1 MMQTTT
7 KVATALL
14 ALTNAVF
21 FVSANYPVV
30 RYKNGTVAVLNEGGE
45 VRVKSDEFVVY
56 GNLSISGNL
65 TVNGTNV
72 GALDANIT
80 AVDEN
85 LEIFCYDD
93 ISQANGN
100 LPSSLTH
107 WFDFSDKQVTYS
119 TVNSKVKVSGFVD
132 KMGNATDLTVNG
144 VVEFVAGVT
153 TLNTKKGR
161 DSILVNTD
169 YSGLEFKTTKLGRNP
184 EVFVVFNQISY
195 MSSGLILSARN
206 NGYHFG
212 TYAAGDGN
220 IGCSKLA
227 GNPGEFVAK
236 TNATYGDWHVADVYF
251 GDSLGFLSIDS
262 NLWNGGGWT
271 PYNKVS
277 FGINGQYSA
286 QTHTN
291 PTIGFY
297 PDADHYA
304 NAYIAEVMYFNQR
317 LTDNDRYSVKSYL
330 YSKWVKNSCTDSRVN
345 SAKMDELRTAIKNLM
360 APKCTDPGGAKLYY
374 NGTGFECACAEGYY
388 GTTCEQDQYGRSTS
402 SAGSL
407 AQEADQIPESKRQA
421 LLSSRK
427 AHEARVAQKRVQQRA
442 QRDLHVVEKEPVMV

>member
-1 MMQTTT
+1 MMISMMMMQTAT

-195 MSSGLILSARN
+195 VSTGVLLGDRY
-206 NGYHFG
+206 NGYNFG
-212 TYAAGDGN
+212 TYGAGDGN
-220 IGCSKLA
+220 IGV
-227 GNPGEFVAK
+227 GNSIGSSIAK

-251 GDSLGFLSIDS
+251 GDSDGFLAIDS
-262 NLWNGGGWT
+262 DIWTGGERT
-271 PYNKVS
+271 PYNQVS
-277 FGINGQYSA
+277 FGINDQYSA
-286 QTHTN
+286 QTHTI
-291 PTIGFY
+291 PTIGFF
-297 PDADHYA
+297 PAAGLYA
-304 NAYIAEVMYFNQR
+304 NAYIAEVMYFNQK
-317 LTDNDRYSVKSYL
+317 LTDDERYRVKSYL
-330 YSKWVKNSCTDSRVN
+330 SNKWVEDICEYAQKTST
-345 SAKMDELRTAIKNLM
+345 KMDELETAIRNLM
-360 APKCTDPGGAKLYY
+360 APRCVEPGGLKLYY
-374 NGTGFECACAEGYY
+374 NGSGFECSCKEGYY
-388 GTTCEQDQYGRSTS
+388 GTSCEQDQDGNYYYYDNNHEQDTS
-402 SAGSL
+402 SVGRL
-407 AQEADQIPESKRQA
+407 AQEAGQTTKRQA
-421 LLSSRK
+421 QRSFRK
-427 AHEARVAQKRVQQRA
+427 SHEAVR
-442 QRDLHVVEKEPVMV
+442 EPTSKINKSKHK

>member
-1 MMQTTT
+1 MTMMQTTT

-80 AVDEN
+80 AVDEY
-85 LEIFCYDD
+85 LEIFCYNYYDF
-93 ISQANGN
+93 SQGNGN

-153 TLNTKKGR
+153 KKGR

-195 MSSGLILSARN
+195 VSTGVLLGDRY

-220 IGCSKLA
+220 IGCSNTA
-227 GNPGEFVAK
+227 GNVMAK

-251 GDSLGFLSIDS
+251 GDSDGFLAIDS
-262 NLWNGGGWT
+262 DIWTGGEWT
-271 PYNKVS
+271 PYNQVS
-277 FGINGQYSA
+277 FGINGQYSPA

-291 PTIGFY
+291 PLIGFY
-297 PDADHYA
+297 PWTGHNA
-304 NAYIAEVMYFNQR
+304 NAYIAEVMYFNQK
-317 LTDNDRYSVKSYL
+317 LTYNERYWVKTYL
-330 YSKWVKNSCTDSRVN
+330 YEKWVKNSCTNSGGN

-388 GTTCEQDQYGRSTS
+388 GTTCEEDQYGRSTS
-402 SAGSL
+402 SAGRL
-407 AQEADQIPESKRQA
+407 AQEADKIPESKRQA

-427 AHEARVAQKRVQQRA
+427 AHEARVAQKIVQQRA
-442 QRDLHVVEKEPVMV
+442 QRDLHVVEKEPVKV

>member
-1 MMQTTT
+1 MMISMMMMQTST

-45 VRVKSDEFVVY
+45 VRVESDEFVVY
-56 GNLSISGNL
+56 GNLSISGSM
-65 TVNGTNV
+65 TVNGTNIDTIYTNISAV
-72 GALDANIT
+72 EDNLD
-80 AVDEN
+80 VDIN
-85 LEIFCYDD
+85 CYVDD
-93 ISQANGN
+93 ISRN

-107 WFDFSDKQVTYS
+107 WLDFSDKQVTYS
-119 TVNSKVKVSGFVD
+119 TSDSKVTGFVD

-144 VVEFVAGVT
+144 VVEFKAGAA
-153 TLNTKKGR
+153 KEGR

-169 YSGLEFKTTKLGRNP
+169 MSGLEFTTTKLGRNP

-195 MSSGLILSARN
+195 VSTGVLLGDRY
-206 NGYHFG
+206 NGYNFG
-212 TYAAGDGN
+212 TYGAGDGN
-220 IGCSKLA
+220 IGVGNTA
-227 GNPGEFVAK
+227 GQVMAK
-236 TNATYGDWHVADVYF
+236 TNATYGDWHVADVYY
-251 GDSLGFLSIDS
+251 GDSNGFISVDS
-262 NLWNGGGWT
+262 DIWTGGEWT
-271 PYNKVS
+271 PYNQVS
-277 FGINGQYSA
+277 FGINGQYTA

-291 PTIGFY
+291 PVIGGWKGWIN
-297 PDADHYA
+297 HYSH
-304 NAYIAEVMYFNQR
+304 AYIGEVIYFNQK
-317 LTDNDRYSVKSYL
+317 LTYNERYWVKTYL
-330 YSKWVKNSCTDSRVN
+330 YEKWVKNSCTNSGGN

>member
-251 GDSLGFLSIDS
+251 GDSDGFLAIDS
-262 NLWNGGGWT
+262 DIWTGGERT
-271 PYNKVS
+271 PYNQVS
-277 FGINGQYSA
+277 FGINDQYSA
-286 QTHTN
+286 QTHTI
-291 PTIGFY
+291 PTIGFF
-297 PDADHYA
+297 PAAGLYA
-304 NAYIAEVMYFNQR
+304 NAYIAEVMYFNQK
-317 LTDNDRYSVKSYL
+317 LTDDERYRVKSYL
-330 YSKWVKNSCTDSRVN
+330 SNKWVEDICEYAQKTST
-345 SAKMDELRTAIKNLM
+345 KMDELETAIRNLM
-360 APKCTDPGGAKLYY
+360 APRCVEPGGLKLYY
-374 NGTGFECACAEGYY
+374 NGSGFECSCKEGYY
-388 GTTCEQDQYGRSTS
+388 GTSCEQDQDGNYYYYDNNHEQDTS
-402 SAGSL
+402 SVGRL
-407 AQEADQIPESKRQA
+407 AQEAGQTTKRQA
-421 LLSSRK
+421 QRSFRK
-427 AHEARVAQKRVQQRA
+427 SHEAVR
-442 QRDLHVVEKEPVMV
+442 EPTSKINKSKHK